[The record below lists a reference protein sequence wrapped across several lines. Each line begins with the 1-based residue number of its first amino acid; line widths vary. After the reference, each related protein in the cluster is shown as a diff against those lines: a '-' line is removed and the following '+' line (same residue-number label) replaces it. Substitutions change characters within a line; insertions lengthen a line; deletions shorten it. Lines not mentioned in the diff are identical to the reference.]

1 MTRILYGAQ
10 LFTSPVNGNNY
21 DGGRVIGKNSEV
33 FNSGDPVT
41 ITAGFLL
48 VAGTTDPIYGIVVAD
63 GTMTSDNQTVAKVK
77 PYVQVPDL
85 SYEFLM
91 GTNADL
97 AATSVGTYYKLTAA
111 TTGAVQVDVTSGAMT
126 GTARVVE
133 CTKVDPNNEGGT
145 GAGSGLR
152 QGLFRIVK
160 PFNILQQGPST

>member
-1 MTRILYGAQ
+1 MSRTIYGAQ

-21 DGGRVIGKNSEV
+21 DGGRVIGNNSEV
-33 FNSGDPVT
+33 FTSGDPVT
-41 ITAGFLL
+41 IVGGFLQ
-48 VAGTTDPIYGIVVAD
+48 VAGTTDQIYGVVVAD
-63 GTMTSDNQTVAKVK
+63 GTMASDNETVAKVK
-77 PYVQVPDL
+77 PSVQVPDL

-111 TTGAVQVDVTSGAMT
+111 TTGLVQVDVTSGAMT
-126 GTARVVE
+126 GVSRVVE

-160 PFNILQQGPST
+160 PFNIQQSGPTT